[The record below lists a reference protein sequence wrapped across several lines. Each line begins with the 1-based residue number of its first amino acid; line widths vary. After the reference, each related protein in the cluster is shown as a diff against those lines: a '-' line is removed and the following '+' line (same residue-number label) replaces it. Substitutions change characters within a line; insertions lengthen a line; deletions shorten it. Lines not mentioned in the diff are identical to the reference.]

1 MRTLAAFLLSGL
13 FAFSAAGSAFA
24 GCGGSGGYLVD
35 HSGPTPVVLADSD
48 PHKPSPPQ
56 APADKK

>member
-1 MRTLAAFLLSGL
+1 MRTFAAFLLSGL
-13 FAFSAAGSAFA
+13 FALSAAGSAFA

-48 PHKPSPPQ
+48 PQKPSPPP
-56 APADKK
+56 APTDKK